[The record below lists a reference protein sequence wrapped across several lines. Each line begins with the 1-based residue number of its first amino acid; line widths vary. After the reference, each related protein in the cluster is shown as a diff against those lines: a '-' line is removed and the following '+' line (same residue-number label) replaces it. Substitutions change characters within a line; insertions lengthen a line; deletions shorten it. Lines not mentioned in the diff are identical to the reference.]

1 MSERIDP
8 TLVNTD
14 PATGRRSFALY
25 SNTQGRFMRGS
36 GTVSADGQR
45 LRFVRDE
52 ALQAGHSYTLYV
64 TYNTYLYDLAGNRIN
79 GTSRGFTTSGGGCDG
94 TRGEGGVG
102 RGWTG
107 RRADQCQ
114 IECAVQ

>member
-14 PATGRRSFALY
+14 PATGQASFALY

-64 TYNTYLYDLAGNRIN
+64 TYNTYLYDLAGIGSTARAVA
-79 GTSRGFTTSGGGCDG
+79 SRPVAW
-94 TRGEGGVG
+94 RM
-102 RGWTG
+102 
-107 RRADQCQ
+107 RRHPW
-114 IECAVQ
+114 